1 MVKKGANRSKYSLK
15 KSHFN
20 WCKKDVL
27 DTYAI
32 KDGSSSKG
40 NASRARSDERTAFS
54 RAPARGRAVGNSTLG
69 KNFSWCSEF
78 FQDILLKMLL

>member
-1 MVKKGANRSKYSLK
+1 MVKKVQIDPNIAY
-15 KSHFN
+15 FN

-69 KNFSWCSEF
+69 KNYSVGARNSFKTYF
-78 FQDILLKMLL
+78 